1 MASIAAR
8 SVARHPVL
16 SSSLSAF
23 TTTTSLVAVA
33 EIGDKTQLLSLLLV
47 TRFRQPVP
55 ILAAIAC
62 ATVANH
68 LLAAALGVWI
78 EGLVEPVILR
88 WALAASFLAMAVWTL
103 IPDKLDENDTPKA
116 RNGVFVTTLV
126 AFFLAEI
133 GDKTQ
138 LATTALAARFDA
150 VLLVTAAS
158 TLGLLLA
165 NAPVVLLGQQVVA
178 RLPLKPIR
186 FIAAIAFAALGLAM
200 LLVG

>member
-1 MASIAAR
+1 M
-8 SVARHPVL
+8 
-16 SSSLSAF
+16 SSPEFLPALL
-23 TTTTSLVAVA
+23 TTTGLVAIA
-33 EIGDKTQLLSLLLV
+33 EIGDKTQLLSLLLIA
-47 TRFRQPVP
+47 RFRRPVP
-55 ILAAIAC
+55 ILAAIFC

-78 EGLVEPVILR
+78 EGLVEPKVLR
-88 WALAASFLAMAVWTL
+88 WALAASFLAMAAWTL
-103 IPDKLDENDTPKA
+103 IPDKLDEDDAPKT

-138 LATTALAARFDA
+138 LATTALAARFDS
-150 VLLVTAAS
+150 VFLVTTAS

-165 NAPVVLLGQQVVA
+165 NAPVVMLGQKVVA

-186 FIAAIAFAALGLAM
+186 FVAAAAFAALGLAV
-200 LLVG
+200 LLAG

>member
-1 MASIAAR
+1 M
-8 SVARHPVL
+8 L

-23 TTTTSLVAVA
+23 TTTTGLVAIA

-47 TRFRQPVP
+47 TRFRQPMP
-55 ILAAIAC
+55 ILVAIAC

-78 EGLVEPVILR
+78 EGLVEPRILR

-150 VLLVTAAS
+150 VFLVTAAS

-186 FIAAIAFAALGLAM
+186 FIAAIAFAALGLVM

>member
-1 MASIAAR
+1 
-8 SVARHPVL
+8 V
-16 SSSLSAF
+16 SSPEFLPALL
-23 TTTTSLVAVA
+23 TTTGLVAIA
-33 EIGDKTQLLSLLLV
+33 EIGDKTQLLSLLLIA
-47 TRFRQPVP
+47 RFRRPAP
-55 ILAAIAC
+55 ILAAIFC

-78 EGLVEPVILR
+78 EGLVEPKVLR
-88 WALAASFLAMAVWTL
+88 WALAASFLAMAAWTL
-103 IPDKLDENDTPKA
+103 IPDKLDEDDAPKT

-138 LATTALAARFDA
+138 LATTALAARFDS
-150 VLLVTAAS
+150 VFLVTTAS

-165 NAPVVLLGQQVVA
+165 NAPVVMLGQKVVA

-186 FIAAIAFAALGLAM
+186 FVAAAAFAALGLAV
-200 LLVG
+200 LLAG

>member
-1 MASIAAR
+1 
-8 SVARHPVL
+8 V
-16 SSSLSAF
+16 SSPEFLPALL
-23 TTTTSLVAVA
+23 TTTGLVAIA
-33 EIGDKTQLLSLLLV
+33 EIGDKTQLLSLLLIA
-47 TRFRQPVP
+47 RFRRPVP
-55 ILAAIAC
+55 ILAAIFC

-78 EGLVEPVILR
+78 EGLVEPKVLR
-88 WALAASFLAMAVWTL
+88 WALAASFLAMAAWTL
-103 IPDKLDENDTPKA
+103 IPDKLDEDDAPKT

-138 LATTALAARFDA
+138 LATTALAARFDS
-150 VLLVTAAS
+150 VFLVTTAS

-165 NAPVVLLGQQVVA
+165 NAPVVMLGQKVVA

-186 FIAAIAFAALGLAM
+186 FVAAAAFAALGLAV
-200 LLVG
+200 LLAG

>member
-1 MASIAAR
+1 M
-8 SVARHPVL
+8 
-16 SSSLSAF
+16 SSPEFLPALL
-23 TTTTSLVAVA
+23 TTTGLVAIA
-33 EIGDKTQLLSLLLV
+33 EIGDKTQLLSLLLIA
-47 TRFRQPVP
+47 RFRRPAP
-55 ILAAIAC
+55 ILAAIFC

-78 EGLVEPVILR
+78 EGLVEPKVLR
-88 WALAASFLAMAVWTL
+88 WALAASFLAMAAWTL
-103 IPDKLDENDTPKA
+103 IPDKLDEDDAPKT

-138 LATTALAARFDA
+138 LATTALAARFDS
-150 VLLVTAAS
+150 VFLVTTAS

-165 NAPVVLLGQQVVA
+165 NAPVVMLGQKVVA

-186 FIAAIAFAALGLAM
+186 FVAAAAFAALGLAV
-200 LLVG
+200 LLAG